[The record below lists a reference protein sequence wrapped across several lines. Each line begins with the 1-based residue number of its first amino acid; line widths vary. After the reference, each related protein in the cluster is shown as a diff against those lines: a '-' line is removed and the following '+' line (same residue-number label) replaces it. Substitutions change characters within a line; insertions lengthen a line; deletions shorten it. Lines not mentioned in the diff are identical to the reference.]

1 MSTKKTRIFKNEILS
16 ELTSNA
22 SYTGVTGKYIISLV
36 YNGSVQYKIGKR
48 QLTLFPESFVFLNE
62 GTSYSSEI
70 RSKEMVHRFSVLLDP
85 SFVCDYEYSVANKN
99 HTLLDCP
106 AYTDNKPVFLEAIYP
121 LQGEMA
127 TVLRQLKNNIE
138 NGMTNELV
146 LNEYLNHCL
155 ESYYSLYRLEVT
167 NRAESL
173 NFLNHSTR
181 TEILKRLSIAK
192 DFINSNYNKNISLND
207 IALAACLSVNH
218 LLRTFKQ
225 AYQVSPH
232 QFLTQV
238 RLQQAKYYL
247 KNTDYQV
254 SEIVDIVGFECQ
266 SSFTRLFKN
275 SFQITPKQY
284 R

>member
-1 MSTKKTRIFKNEILS
+1 MSTKRTRIFKNEILNEFS
-16 ELTSNA
+16 SNA
-22 SYTGVTGKYIISLV
+22 SFAGVTGKYMISLV
-36 YNGSVQYKIGKR
+36 NNGSVQYHIGKR
-48 QLTLFPESFVFLNE
+48 ELTLFPQSFVFLNE
-62 GTSYSSEI
+62 GTSYSSQI
-70 RSKEMVHRFSVLLDP
+70 NSKDVVNRFSVLLDP
-85 SFVCDYEYSVANKN
+85 GFVCDYEYSIANKD

-106 AYTDNKPVFLEAIYP
+106 AYADNKPVFLEAIYP
-121 LQGEMA
+121 LQGEMKV
-127 TVLRQLKNNIE
+127 VLQQLKSSIE
-138 NGMTNELV
+138 SGITNELV
-146 LNEYLNHCL
+146 LSEYLNSCL
-155 ESYYSLYRLEVT
+155 ESYYSFYRSEVT
-167 NRAESL
+167 NRAEAL
-173 NFLNHSTR
+173 KFLNQSTR

-192 DFINSNYNKNISLND
+192 DFINSNYNKSISLND
-207 IALAACLSVNH
+207 IALASCLSVNH

-266 SSFTRLFKN
+266 SSFTRLFRN
-275 SFQITPKQY
+275 SFQVTPKQY

>member
-70 RSKEMVHRFSVLLDP
+70 KAKELVHRFSVLLDP

-138 NGMTNELV
+138 NGMNNELV
-146 LNEYLNHCL
+146 LSEYLNHCL